1 VVKKSQHRLEILE
14 AGSLAVGD
22 AWVEHVRQD
31 LRVDSRRVVGGW
43 PGTLREARA
52 RTYAHFSSAS
62 AARCYGVLTTNELEL
77 AARAAYGR
85 ARHQWLEQARR

>member
-1 VVKKSQHRLEILE
+1 MKSGQHRLEILE
-14 AGSLAVGD
+14 ASSLAVGD

-31 LRVDSRRVVGGW
+31 LRVESRRVVGGW

-52 RTYAHFSSAS
+52 RTYAFFATAAS
-62 AARCYGVLTTNELEL
+62 ARRYGVLTPDELEL
-77 AARAAYGR
+77 AAHAVYDR

>member
-1 VVKKSQHRLEILE
+1 MSTNRLEILE

-22 AWVEHVRQD
+22 AWVEHVRHD
-31 LRVDSRRVVGGW
+31 LRTDSRRATGGW

-52 RTYAHFSSAS
+52 RTYAHFATE
-62 AARCYGVLTTNELEL
+62 AGARRYGVLTADELEH
-77 AARAAYGR
+77 AARSAYGR